1 MAYALLLL
9 STGSQ
14 LNGLYGPRIAIMLV
28 LEGKYAQ
35 MISFLAPVCSSYSA
49 VNVASSARS
58 ILTPLGRVTSTSV
71 RRGNKMISRPGR
83 AACPPETPISFSF
96 TFISLLKGGARKRKR
111 KKERERER
119 EKSKEGKIERERED
133 TRQKTKS

>member
-1 MAYALLLL
+1 
-9 STGSQ
+9 
-14 LNGLYGPRIAIMLV
+14 MLV

-111 KKERERER
+111 KKEREREKQR
-119 EKSKEGKIERERED
+119 GKDRERERGHE
-133 TRQKTKS
+133 TKDKELE

>member
-58 ILTPLGRVTSTSV
+58 TSV
-71 RRGNKMISRPGR
+71 RLGNKMISRPGR

-119 EKSKEGKIERERED
+119 EKSKEGKIERERER
-133 TRQKTKS
+133 TRDKRQRARVKLLACP

>member
-119 EKSKEGKIERERED
+119 ERERKAKRE
-133 TRQKTKS
+133 R